1 MTLLAKLQRILAE
14 KRLKI
19 IPENL
24 RAGVTAFGVTGT
36 LDEGIDTSDANAVAL
51 NIERDKTAY
60 VNGQKITGELD
71 YLDGIPINAE
81 LIDINE
87 SNSSINVYA
96 RVELETDKVII
107 NFDQKIDV
115 PVSYADVAQA
125 IELDSD
131 DIKSGATILGVAG
144 TYDGVDTSDATATAE
159 DIVRNKTAYVN
170 GEKIVGTNDGGGSG
184 GNCGYLI
191 SLNENNKI
199 AIDCNKIADIIENN
213 YISSELDEYTIAL
226 SYGAGH
232 DFPAINLT
240 HGFQDNSLL
249 TGCQFCLIVDIA
261 GGSQT
266 GGLKLCVFEKGQN
279 VSEIGTLVSI
289 NTATEQYFNDPMTL
303 NNLISVLRYAG
314 IVHLGITDGAMDYK
328 SYELYNIIGI
338 NIGYSEDYD
347 SSICRYIKVNNEFIT
362 IKPNS
367 YTSDIKNGTTLIFN
381 GSTIASMLNKYL
393 TSEQKNTIVTIPSD
407 STLESH
413 ILDFGE
419 CTVDVKSGS
428 SISRYDN
435 CPLFIAYDGFSSI
448 SLYLKVHDSSGIN
461 LMTLFTESSEIEIPN
476 PCKMSDIINIFA
488 SIGTI
493 EQELD
498 GLEYSNI
505 DKFMINVPIE
515 TLLTCIGVTIKTMYE
530 SIIDVKQTEIE
541 ENGN

>member
-36 LDEGIDTSDANAVAL
+36 LDEGIDTSDATATENDLAK
-51 NIERDKTAY
+51 NKTAY

-87 SNSSINVYA
+87 SNSSINVYS
-96 RVELETDKVII
+96 RVELEKDKVII
-107 NFDQKIDV
+107 NFDQEIDV
-115 PVSYADVAQA
+115 SVSYADVAQA

-131 DIKSGATILGVAG
+131 DIKYGATILGVAG

-184 GNCGYLI
+184 GNGGFLI

-213 YISSELDEYTIAL
+213 YTSSELDECTIAL

-240 HGFQDNSLL
+240 HGFQDNILL

-261 GGSQT
+261 GGSRT
-266 GGLKLCVFEKGQN
+266 GGLKLCVFEKGEN
-279 VSEIGTLVSI
+279 VIEIGTLVSI

-314 IVHLGITDGAMDYK
+314 IVHLDITDGGMDYK

-338 NIGYSEDYD
+338 KIGYAEDYD
-347 SSICRYIKVNNEFIT
+347 SSICRYIKVNNDFIT

-393 TSEQKNTIVTIPSD
+393 TSEQKNTIVTIPSE
-407 STLESH
+407 SSLESH
-413 ILDFGE
+413 ILDFGK
-419 CTVDVKSGS
+419 CTVDVQSGS
-428 SISRYDN
+428 SIHRYDN
-435 CPLFIAYDGFSSI
+435 CSLFIAYDGVNSI
-448 SLYLKVHDSSGIN
+448 SLYLNDNIHSGVH

-476 PCKMSDIINIFA
+476 PCRMSDIINIFA
-488 SIGTI
+488 SIGTV

-505 DKFMINVPIE
+505 DKLMINVPIE
-515 TLLTCIGVTIKTMYE
+515 TLLTCIGATIKTMYE
-530 SIIDVKQTEIE
+530 TIIDVKQTEIE